1 MERRRRSGPGAAAA
15 AAVRVADPRLDVARG
30 TVAVEYGPLVYC
42 MEAVDNPGHRLDDL
56 TIDTA
61 IAPKVAP
68 VDGTLG
74 HVATIRIGGR
84 IRPRTGASWWPYSLA
99 GAPARRRVAHAST
112 SRVDHHAIL
121 DVLLDDVRPC
131 GRMVTPCRHITA
143 PN

>member
-1 MERRRRSGPGAAAA
+1 
-15 AAVRVADPRLDVARG
+15 VADPRLDVARG

-99 GAPARRRVAHAST
+99 GAPARDELGESVALTGVAYYT
-112 SRVDHHAIL
+112 WGNRGPGEMRIWI
-121 DVLLDDVRPC
+121 P
-131 GRMVTPCRHITA
+131 TA
-143 PN
+143 